1 MNDNLVSIIMPAYN
15 AEKFITDSIQSVLSQ
30 TYKKFELIVIDDCS
44 LDRTVQL
51 VQNYAE
57 QDKRIVLVQHK
68 KNQGVAE
75 ARNTGLNLAKGDF
88 IAFLDSDDK
97 WVEDKLEKQLAVLKE
112 RNDVDVVYG
121 SYYRFN
127 NDGVKN
133 VVKVPKLLDK
143 KELLK
148 GNPIGNL
155 TAIYNFKKYPEIR
168 QKKIGHEDYLFWL
181 EIFNSSPDVKG
192 IGIQDPIAYYRV
204 AEDGQ
209 SISGNK
215 FKAAGWTWRIYRKYL
230 QLNLISSLYYFSYY
244 MIKALLKRV

>member
-1 MNDNLVSIIMPAYN
+1 MSEKLFSIIMPAYN
-15 AEKFITDSIQSVLSQ
+15 AEKLIAASIESVIAQ
-30 TYKKFELIVIDDCS
+30 TYPNFELIVIDDCS
-44 LDRTVQL
+44 ADHTVEI
-51 VQNYAE
+51 VQNYIAR
-57 QDKRIVLVQHK
+57 DKRVNLLK
-68 KNQGVAE
+68 KEKNQGVAE
-75 ARNTGLNLAKGDF
+75 ARNTGLNHAKGDF
-88 IAFLDSDDK
+88 VAFLDSDDK
-97 WVEDKLEKQLAVLKE
+97 WAEDKLEKQLAVLKE

-127 NDGVKN
+127 SEGVKN
-133 VVKVPKLLDK
+133 VVKVPNVLDK

-181 EIFNSSPDVKG
+181 EIFNSNPNVKG

-215 FKAAGWTWRIYRKYL
+215 FKAAGWTWRIYREYL
-230 QLNLISSLYYFSYY
+230 QLNIISSLYYFSYY